1 MRTFSFSLSR
11 LFGIGLGSICSVA
24 FVICSAPLTANEPF
38 LNKPSTEW
46 TEAEALQ
53 VLNDSPWAHTITTTA
68 QDFQCDYE
76 HPAYPGTY
84 TEEFAREHDSI
95 TPTPPATEVKS
106 DGAEYVVRLLSMK
119 PMQSAVDRLLT
130 LDEQKWKKYGGGW
143 ALTARE
149 CPNKSAGASLQP
161 GRRNHYFGRSEEARP
176 PGCEFSGL
184 CFSAHKC
191 AGKRR
196 KSFSAL
202 HCGKNGDRCFN
213 LGIEWSC
220 VG

>member
-1 MRTFSFSLSR
+1 V
-11 LFGIGLGSICSVA
+11 GA
-24 FVICSAPLTANEPF
+24 HD
-38 LNKPSTEW
+38 
-46 TEAEALQ
+46 
-53 VLNDSPWAHTITTTA
+53 NDDRAR
-68 QDFQCDYE
+68 FQCDYE

-143 ALTARE
+143 ALTPGSA
-149 CPNKSAGASLQP
+149 PTNSAGASLQP
-161 GRRNHYFGRSEEARP
+161 GDEITISVVLKKPG

-184 CFSAHKC
+184 CFPRINVPGSGVSHLAPC
-191 AGKRR
+191 TAVERR
-196 KSFSAL
+196 PVFQ
-202 HCGKNGDRCFN
+202 
-213 LGIEWSC
+213 LGY
-220 VG
+220 

>member
-53 VLNDSPWAHTITTTA
+53 VLNDSRWAHTITTTA

-84 TEEFAREHDSI
+84 TEEFAREHDTI

-143 ALTARE
+143 ALT
-149 CPNKSAGASLQP
+149 PGSAP
-161 GRRNHYFGRSEEARP
+161 T
-176 PGCEFSGL
+176 
-184 CFSAHKC
+184 
-191 AGKRR
+191 
-196 KSFSAL
+196 
-202 HCGKNGDRCFN
+202 N
-213 LGIEWSC
+213 LPE
-220 VG
+220 